1 MRITKDQKAITLIAL
16 VITIIVLLILAG
28 VALAT
33 LTGNGNIIDNA
44 NNAVERYNASAGNDQ
59 NVLNQ
64 VENLF
69 AKYMG
74 GSNNTGDDD
83 DTPPTPLQPT
93 AVVAT
98 NNAEITYNANG
109 GTGDIT
115 NGFTAPLGN
124 GFKGWNTQADGS
136 GTMYLPGDEV
146 STSTTLY
153 AIWGGTYRLGQEV
166 TINVTKG
173 AETVAESFYVLID
186 DNTNPNGNVTLLAK
200 YNLDKDVDATT
211 GKYYQLPNAAYGDT
225 ACAFSTGEDPYWSS
239 DWVEGTRIN
248 LNTYTTDEVAS
259 NNNQTKANNAIMRA
273 RDYVT
278 STINISAE
286 GRLLT
291 YEEANALQS
300 SYASM
305 INGTANTNSGGN
317 YLYYWL
323 ATVSADTNDY
333 GYECGTV
340 WTVDGSE
347 GYLSDYGSY
356 NWGNYTGIRPVVTV
370 PKTAI
375 AH

>member
-1 MRITKDQKAITLIAL
+1 MKIN
-16 VITIIVLLILAG
+16 G
-28 VALAT
+28 T
-33 LTGNGNIIDNA
+33 LTLKYKTKESANLIYNSLEVDN
-44 NNAVERYNASAGNDQ
+44 
-59 NVLNQ
+59 
-64 VENLF
+64 EN
-69 AKYMG
+69 
-74 GSNNTGDDD
+74 
-83 DTPPTPLQPT
+83 
-93 AVVAT
+93 
-98 NNAEITYNANG
+98 
-109 GTGDIT
+109 
-115 NGFTAPLGN
+115 
-124 GFKGWNTQADGS
+124 
-136 GTMYLPGDEV
+136 
-146 STSTTLY
+146 
-153 AIWGGTYRLGQEV
+153 
-166 TINVTKG
+166 
-173 AETVAESFYVLID
+173 
-186 DNTNPNGNVTLLAK
+186 
-200 YNLDKDVDATT
+200 
-211 GKYYQLPNAAYGDT
+211 
-225 ACAFSTGEDPYWSS
+225 
-239 DWVEGTRIN
+239 
-248 LNTYTTDEVAS
+248 
-259 NNNQTKANNAIMRA
+259 
-273 RDYVT
+273 YVT